1 VTATMGTAAD
11 SRDQYIPLRKAD
23 IIAAILADGGLHG
36 EETDDFRVLARML
49 ASIFHYEYHARLEA
63 LRDAYFFF
71 QPDREAPAL
80 APGQRAQAYAEL
92 TSAFAQIMLAAN
104 FVEVTREEIAEAE
117 RTEALIHVQTKTTA
131 EDFAEV
137 RFFRRGRRRET
148 GVRRTWWGLRK
159 TQVEFDVYD
168 NVIVFIALKDT
179 LSPRHSRRGQLKPG
193 SVIIKYFRDI
203 PKPDLN
209 MLFPNVKVVM
219 SLVDKLV
226 IGVPALAGGIPILIN
241 LIPAFAVLL
250 AVASAYLGYEGAVE
264 DDAMKQALAAL
275 GALAALAGFVMRQK
289 MKYDRQS
296 LKYQKDLTEHVY
308 FRNVNNNAGIFDY
321 IIGAAEE
328 QETKEAFLA
337 YYALHAAHAPLARDE
352 LDRAI
357 EVWLKSR
364 FGLDVDFEI
373 GDALAKLER
382 LGLLREEGGGLRVIG
397 LKDALAVLDARWDG
411 FYDFA
416 PQPPAPAI

>member
-1 VTATMGTAAD
+1 MTAAMGPAAD

-23 IIAAILADGGLHG
+23 IVAAILADGGLHG
-36 EETDDFRVLARML
+36 AEAEDFRILARML

-71 QPDREAPAL
+71 QPDREAPPL
-80 APGQRAQAYAEL
+80 PPEERARAYAGL
-92 TSAFAQIMLAAN
+92 VSAFSGIMQAAN
-104 FVEVTREEIAEAE
+104 FAEVTREEIAEAE
-117 RTEALIHVQTKTTA
+117 RTEALVRVRTKTSS

-137 RFFRRGRRRET
+137 RFFRRGRRREQ
-148 GVRRTWWGLRK
+148 GVRKSWWGLRK
-159 TQVEFDVYD
+159 TQVAFDVYD
-168 NVIVFIALKDT
+168 NVIVFIALKDALT
-179 LSPRHSRRGQLKPG
+179 PHHNRRGRLRPG

-219 SLVDKLV
+219 SLADKLV
-226 IGVPALAGGIPILIN
+226 IGVPALAGGIPILVN
-241 LIPAFAVLL
+241 LVPALAVLL
-250 AVASAYLGYEGAVE
+250 AVVSAWLGYEGTVE
-264 DDAMKQALAAL
+264 DDALKQAVAAL

-296 LKYQKDLTEHVY
+296 LKYQRDLAEHIY

-321 IIGAAEE
+321 VIGAAEE

-337 YYALHAAHAPLARDE
+337 YYALHAAHAPLSRGE

-357 EVWLKSR
+357 EAWLKSR
-364 FGLDVDFEI
+364 FGLEVDFEI

-382 LGLLREEGGGLRVIG
+382 LGLLRKDADGLRVIP
-397 LKDALAVLDARWDG
+397 LKEALAVLDARWDG

-416 PQPPAPAI
+416 PQPPAPAA